1 MAKVIEFYIPNTFR
15 QAWAGQN
22 TGCDVVAWRCG
33 SGFSRLNTCTGAVTG
48 DFGSTGTVGL
58 TDRFTSHNAKISKD
72 GTYLIITPGTCQTTC
87 NNNQSPYEWT
97 IGSTTLASL
106 APVGTPGGGHFTEGF
121 THWVNAAGS
130 PTGTMTIR
138 TFAAPSSSSP
148 IPMTLPPGLVSPFD
162 LHQGSSNVKAGDTLP
177 ILLSTTSKLS
187 PFPSAWYNEV
197 QAIDPTV
204 GTVWRFAHTY
214 TNQTSQ
220 RFDTRN
226 GIGGVSQDGNF
237 YAWSSDVIGTL
248 GSESGASTCTLGTNC
263 RGDVFIVKLSVGAP

>member
-1 MAKVIEFYIPNTFR
+1 
-15 QAWAGQN
+15 
-22 TGCDVVAWRCG
+22 
-33 SGFSRLNTCTGAVTG
+33 
-48 DFGSTGTVGL
+48 
-58 TDRFTSHNAKISKD
+58 
-72 GTYLIITPGTCQTTC
+72 
-87 NNNQSPYEWT
+87 
-97 IGSTTLASL
+97 
-106 APVGTPGGGHFTEGF
+106 
-121 THWVNAAGS
+121 
-130 PTGTMTIR
+130 
-138 TFAAPSSSSP
+138 
-148 IPMTLPPGLVSPFD
+148 MTLPPGLVSPFD
-162 LHQGSSNVKAGDTLP
+162 LHQGWSNVKAGDTLP

-263 RGDVFIVKLSVGAP
+263 RGDVFIVELSVGTP